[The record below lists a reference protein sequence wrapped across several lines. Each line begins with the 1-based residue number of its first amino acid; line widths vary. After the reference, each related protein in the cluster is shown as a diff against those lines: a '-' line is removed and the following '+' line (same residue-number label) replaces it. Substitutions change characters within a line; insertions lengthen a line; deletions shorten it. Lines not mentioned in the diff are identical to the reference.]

1 MIIYYMEVAKEA
13 RWITE
18 KQVLKDPVDT
28 ADLTDMLSLY
38 FITFVFITINKPFNI
53 LTSVL
58 KTFILFIWK
67 FMGTKEVNVKSH
79 LHLLSIY
86 VTYGFS

>member
-13 RWITE
+13 RWITA
-18 KQVLKDPVDT
+18 KQVLKYPVDT